1 MTNEQLIGA
10 VLAVGAIAVIVG
22 LVWIVRRLGGWWTDS
37 CSSSCSGPRR
47 TGGPSG
53 RRARRRRRWRPAA
66 TPRSLGRG
74 ARVMS
79 VSLFSIAA
87 AMGIE
92 YSQVAFSVPGA
103 SIEHLLEH
111 LRTLFEAVWRVGM
124 GFSFHALIVDYL
136 AWRRISFGELLTNKP
151 APWRTE
157 DEPFEPFAS
166 ATVQAAAVLGYMGVL
181 GVVLVIFGSLG

>member
-10 VLAVGAIAVIVG
+10 VLAVGAIACGVV
-22 LVWIVRRLGGWWTDS
+22 LVVLFRWAATWWAEWKTR
-37 CSSSCSGPRR
+37 PR
-47 TGGPSG
+47 PE
-53 RRARRRRRWRPAA
+53 AEPAA
-66 TPRSLGRG
+66 HPRSLGRG

-157 DEPFEPFAS
+157 DEPFEPFES

>member
-1 MTNEQLIGA
+1 MTNEQLIA
-10 VLAVGAIAVIVG
+10 VVAAGLAVGAIALGVVMVV
-22 LVWIVRRLGGWWTDS
+22 LFRRLAVWWALREKPEP
-37 CSSSCSGPRR
+37 GEALPV
-47 TGGPSG
+47 
-53 RRARRRRRWRPAA
+53 
-66 TPRSLGRG
+66 PRSLGRG
-74 ARVMS
+74 ARVMT
-79 VSLFSIAA
+79 VSLVALAA

-92 YSQVAFSVPGA
+92 YTQVKFSVAGGA
-103 SIEHLLEH
+103 IDGLLDH